1 MGNPKV
7 DEMSSMTTITSQA
20 GIDIDRQQVLYS
32 IGYGTD
38 YKLPARIESLI
49 NEYLEN
55 AHYLIEPSYSC
66 VIRDVK
72 LVHGTRVVIEGSVVF
87 QSEVIAR
94 LLEQCE
100 KAAVLLVTI
109 GSHLEEMV
117 CRLAEDKLMH
127 QATVLDAIGSV
138 ATVKLADFVQ
148 NRVSEIA
155 HARGLCI
162 SRRFSPGYCD
172 WDVSQQKI
180 IFRTVNGDSVGVR
193 LTGGCQMFPRK
204 SISGIIGIGS
214 REVENYNPCL
224 TCDKYDCVGRR

>member
-1 MGNPKV
+1 MN
-7 DEMSSMTTITSQA
+7 TITSQVDV
-20 GIDIDRQQVLYS
+20 DIDRQQVLHN
-32 IGYGTD
+32 IGCDTEG
-38 YKLPARIESLI
+38 KLSTRIESLI

-87 QSEVIAR
+87 QSEVVAR

-117 CRLAEDKLMH
+117 CRLTEDKLIL

-138 ATVKLADFVQ
+138 ATEKLADFVQ
-148 NRVSEIA
+148 SRVGEIA
-155 HARGLCI
+155 RARELCI

-172 WDVSQQKI
+172 WDVSQQKMV
-180 IFRTVNGDSVGVR
+180 FRAVNGDSIGVR
-193 LTGGCQMFPRK
+193 LTEGCQMLPRK
-204 SISGIIGIGS
+204 SISGIIGIGP
-214 REVENYNPCL
+214 REMESYNPCL